1 MTEEIDALDQ
11 DMSDEKAQDPRGTA
25 KRFFRDL
32 MTQKW
37 RLLAITLCL
46 AGAAACSVL
55 LPVTLGIAIDEIF
68 NGVRRAIETQS
79 TFQVSFETMGAVLV
93 ELIVLYVLS
102 AVLTFIEE
110 FMMASVAQN
119 FALKLRREA
128 AAKLGRLPV
137 AYYDTHR
144 RGDIL
149 SRITNDAKRVADTLQ
164 ESITQFLTALMTIIG
179 AFVVMVGISV
189 ELTAW
194 AFGTVIVGLVL
205 TVIISSA
212 TYQAYAKNQQ
222 TLGRFNTQIEEG
234 LTGHATIR
242 AFNLQQESAAK
253 TRQAAEEYRK
263 ASLKAQFLTYGVM
276 PVVRLASQ
284 IGYVVIAIRG
294 ALMTITGTITLG
306 DIQAM
311 LQYVDRISEPVSEFA
326 FTITSTQGAL
336 ASAERIY
343 QLLDEE
349 DEPDLVTATPVLPQ
363 PRGKVEFE
371 RVQFGYEESEVLF
384 KDVNAAIEPG
394 TMVAIVGPTGAGK
407 TTLVNLLMRF
417 YDPQR
422 GRILIDG
429 VDIRNL
435 SRNELHGI
443 LGMVLQDT
451 WLFSGT
457 LAENI
462 AYGKP
467 DASREEIEQAAR
479 AARIDHFVKTLP
491 QGYDTIVDDEL
502 FPLSAGQKQLLT
514 IARALLADPPILILD
529 EATSNVDTRTEKA
542 IQEAMANL
550 MAGRTSFV
558 IAHRLSTI
566 RDADLILV
574 MEAGNIVEQGTHE
587 ELMQLGGRYAE
598 LQKSQA
604 AALVA

>member
-1 MTEEIDALDQ
+1 
-11 DMSDEKAQDPRGTA
+11 
-25 KRFFRDL
+25 
-32 MTQKW
+32 
-37 RLLAITLCL
+37 
-46 AGAAACSVL
+46 
-55 LPVTLGIAIDEIF
+55 
-68 NGVRRAIETQS
+68 
-79 TFQVSFETMGAVLV
+79 MG
-93 ELIVLYVLS
+93 S
-102 AVLTFIEE
+102 
-110 FMMASVAQN
+110 
-119 FALKLRREA
+119 
-128 AAKLGRLPV
+128 
-137 AYYDTHR
+137 
-144 RGDIL
+144 
-149 SRITNDAKRVADTLQ
+149 
-164 ESITQFLTALMTIIG
+164 
-179 AFVVMVGISV
+179 
-189 ELTAW
+189 
-194 AFGTVIVGLVL
+194 
-205 TVIISSA
+205 
-212 TYQAYAKNQQ
+212 
-222 TLGRFNTQIEEG
+222 
-234 LTGHATIR
+234 
-242 AFNLQQESAAK
+242 
-253 TRQAAEEYRK
+253 
-263 ASLKAQFLTYGVM
+263 
-276 PVVRLASQ
+276 
-284 IGYVVIAIRG
+284 
-294 ALMTITGTITLG
+294 
-306 DIQAM
+306 
-311 LQYVDRISEPVSEFA
+311 
-326 FTITSTQGAL
+326 
-336 ASAERIY
+336 
-343 QLLDEE
+343 
-349 DEPDLVTATPVLPQ
+349 
-363 PRGKVEFE
+363 
-371 RVQFGYEESEVLF
+371 
-384 KDVNAAIEPG
+384 
-394 TMVAIVGPTGAGK
+394 TGAGK
-407 TTLVNLLMRF
+407 TTLINLLMRF

>member
-384 KDVNAAIEPG
+384 KDVNAAI
-394 TMVAIVGPTGAGK
+394 
-407 TTLVNLLMRF
+407 
-417 YDPQR
+417 
-422 GRILIDG
+422 
-429 VDIRNL
+429 
-435 SRNELHGI
+435 
-443 LGMVLQDT
+443 
-451 WLFSGT
+451 
-457 LAENI
+457 
-462 AYGKP
+462 
-467 DASREEIEQAAR
+467 
-479 AARIDHFVKTLP
+479 
-491 QGYDTIVDDEL
+491 
-502 FPLSAGQKQLLT
+502 
-514 IARALLADPPILILD
+514 
-529 EATSNVDTRTEKA
+529 
-542 IQEAMANL
+542 
-550 MAGRTSFV
+550 
-558 IAHRLSTI
+558 
-566 RDADLILV
+566 
-574 MEAGNIVEQGTHE
+574 
-587 ELMQLGGRYAE
+587 
-598 LQKSQA
+598 
-604 AALVA
+604 